1 MAASTAK
8 DRKILLESKG
18 IEVIFSQTNLIDE
31 VWTNRPASSAT
42 HIFVH
47 ESWSGKPLSE
57 KINWIKS
64 YKTKKWRSGLI
75 YRFGGNRMDLKFEI
89 SIDTI

>member
-57 KINWIKS
+57 KINWIRNHIKQ
-64 YKTKKWRSGLI
+64 KNGEAALFTDLGEIAWILNLRSA
-75 YRFGGNRMDLKFEI
+75 
-89 SIDTI
+89 